1 MISKTENCWYI
12 CTDADK
18 IFHLVEC
25 VGEVSTAQPYVV
37 KGLTEDEVVS
47 KVFENPV
54 RGENGEY
61 NLDLLTKKSS
71 ESIIDSCEK

>member
-1 MISKTENCWYI
+1 MISKTEKCWYI

-18 IFHLVEC
+18 VFHLVEC

-47 KVFENPV
+47 KAFENPV

-61 NLDLLTKKSS
+61 NLDLLTKKTKSLIISNS
-71 ESIIDSCEK
+71 E

>member
-1 MISKTENCWYI
+1 MISKTEKCWYI

-18 IFHLVEC
+18 VFHLVEC

-54 RGENGEY
+54 RGENREY
-61 NLDLLTKKSS
+61 NLDLLTKKTKSLIISNS
-71 ESIIDSCEK
+71 E